1 MYFLFHNIL
10 FWIMHPTKYLVG
22 CVIQKRTRA
31 LYTAFAS
38 VWNWRKSENAREMWS
53 HVTLIGHR
61 FSQFYCSQK
70 STFCLIL
77 MALEI
82 FGGLRYIPLLPIYTK
97 RWANQNSWMNAMLI
111 QKCKFFSSSSN
122 LPNIRFNFYIFEI
135 FEFWFGLKRNSG
147 SARWYSICRYQ
158 DLTISF

>member
-1 MYFLFHNIL
+1 MEVPIL

-22 CVIQKRTRA
+22 CDIQKRTRA

-82 FGGLRYIPLLPIYTK
+82 FGGLRYILLLPIYTK

-111 QKCKFFSSSSN
+111 QKCKFFF
-122 LPNIRFNFYIFEI
+122 LPQIFPTSDFYVINTYIYQTTIFI
-135 FEFWFGLKRNSG
+135 
-147 SARWYSICRYQ
+147 AI
-158 DLTISF
+158 

>member
-1 MYFLFHNIL
+1 MGSLSRRE
-10 FWIMHPTKYLVG
+10 P
-22 CVIQKRTRA
+22 RA

-111 QKCKFFSSSSN
+111 QKCKFFFLPQIFPTSDFYVINTYIYQTMYIYCN
-122 LPNIRFNFYIFEI
+122 LRNFWILI
-135 FEFWFGLKRNSG
+135 WVKKKFW
-147 SARWYSICRYQ
+147 
-158 DLTISF
+158 IS